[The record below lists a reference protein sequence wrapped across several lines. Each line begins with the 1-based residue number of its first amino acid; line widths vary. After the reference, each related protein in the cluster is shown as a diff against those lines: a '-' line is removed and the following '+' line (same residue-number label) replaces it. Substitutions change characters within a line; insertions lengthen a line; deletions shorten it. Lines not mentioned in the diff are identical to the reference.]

1 MKYIEVLCQVYKR
14 WQSKLEPRWT
24 NHTEWEAVT
33 CIWVGGYCLIFSDFF
48 FSKYLFMQMACL
60 FSYIILHVSFV
71 STSKYL
77 NIYYKRG
84 TIYLGLGSQRTIE
97 MDMIS
102 VLMELKGLAGESIN
116 HTNQSSQHLPVS
128 YSHALVLHTLSYP
141 TPKLLRVLL
150 LYPLCPFPCQV
161 LLIHFLN

>member
-48 FSKYLFMQMACL
+48 FFSKYLFMQMAYL
-60 FSYIILHVSFV
+60 FSYIILHISFV

-77 NIYYKRG
+77 NIYSKRG
-84 TIYLGLGSQRTIE
+84 TWVWGHRGQQKWT
-97 MDMIS
+97 
-102 VLMELKGLAGESIN
+102 
-116 HTNQSSQHLPVS
+116 
-128 YSHALVLHTLSYP
+128 
-141 TPKLLRVLL
+141 
-150 LYPLCPFPCQV
+150 
-161 LLIHFLN
+161 